1 MITTCAMVLI
11 NQEGDILACHGTGK
25 PKNYGYDFPK
35 GCVDDEN
42 ESHFEAACREL
53 KEETG
58 LTIEQL
64 DSEGLRASDY
74 IIDGGVYK
82 HNVKKNIHLFLCPLT
97 KFPNLE
103 TLECTTFFQTKQGK
117 SLPEMDGYKIIT
129 KEERNLFNKVLWN
142 KFEIIDDLNAKF
154 EYKNRKNV

>member
-11 NQEGDILACHGTGK
+11 NQNGDILACHGTGK

-42 ESHFEAACREL
+42 ESHLEAACREL

-64 DSEGLRASDY
+64 YCEGLRASDY
-74 IIDGGVYK
+74 IIDGGVYQ
-82 HNVKKNIHLFLCPLT
+82 HNDKKNIHLFLCPLK

-103 TLECTTFFQTKQGK
+103 TLECTTFFTTKEGK

-129 KEERNLFNKVLWN
+129 KKERNLFNKVLWN
-142 KFEIIDDLNAKF
+142 KFELIDNLNSKV
-154 EYKNRKNV
+154 EYKK